1 MAAPQVRSDRDQLK
15 KIQDS
20 FNKEAERVE
29 HLTRDLMS
37 KKDTLHGGD
46 WIGQGA
52 NQFYQEMDSQVIPH
66 LNKLRNAMGE
76 AARTVGQI
84 SKLMQ
89 ETEEH
94 SSRILIVLR
103 LG

>member
-29 HLTRDLMS
+29 NVTRDLMS
-37 KKDTLHGGD
+37 KQDTLHGGD

-52 NQFYQEMDSQVIPH
+52 NQFYQEMDSQVIP
-66 LNKLRNAMGE
+66 NMNRLRNAMAE

-89 ETEEH
+89 ETEERC
-94 SSRILIVLR
+94 SRILIVLR